1 MNVGL
6 RGSFS
11 HGRHPP
17 LKVCL
22 SYQTH
27 TAGSVDDKRSSQMPD
42 STFFSAIKSVLI
54 VRPNVRLG
62 NNLLLTPLLAE
73 LEKKF
78 PRARI
83 DVLTSSQ
90 DAPALFSGFLT
101 VDRVLVFPRH
111 GASHLPEYLNV
122 LRKLLSRH
130 YDLVVDPC
138 PKSRTSRLYSSL
150 VRAKLR
156 IGFGSD
162 QKPAAANFFTATIS
176 QAPQHMGKYP
186 VYLIRSVLG
195 ASGVQ
200 GQSESQAFPNLDIR
214 LSPAEIAAARSILH
228 QLLGE
233 HALHKPVLGIFT
245 EATGLKKLSI
255 TWWRE
260 LICELTTIAPELQV
274 LAIAPPG
281 QLTELAELAEPGRV
295 YSWQSSD
302 VRQVAAMIEAVG
314 HFVCADSGVMHLAA
328 STRAK
333 VVGLFCHT
341 DPLTYSPLS
350 ATGSAINPALGP
362 RQVARALLSELT
374 S

>member
-11 HGRHPP
+11 HGRHLP

-162 QKPAAANFFTATIS
+162 QKPAAANFFTATG
-176 QAPQHMGKYP
+176 AGDCPT
-186 VYLIRSVLG
+186 RSTDRIG
-195 ASGVQ
+195 RTG
-200 GQSESQAFPNLDIR
+200 R
-214 LSPAEIAAARSILH
+214 TR
-228 QLLGE
+228 
-233 HALHKPVLGIFT
+233 
-245 EATGLKKLSI
+245 TGL
-255 TWWRE
+255 
-260 LICELTTIAPELQV
+260 Q
-274 LAIAPPG
+274 LAIIRCQA
-281 QLTELAELAEPGRV
+281 GRG
-295 YSWQSSD
+295 D
-302 VRQVAAMIEAVG
+302 
-314 HFVCADSGVMHLAA
+314 D
-328 STRAK
+328 
-333 VVGLFCHT
+333 
-341 DPLTYSPLS
+341 
-350 ATGSAINPALGP
+350 
-362 RQVARALLSELT
+362 
-374 S
+374 

>member
-1 MNVGL
+1 
-6 RGSFS
+6 
-11 HGRHPP
+11 
-17 LKVCL
+17 
-22 SYQTH
+22 
-27 TAGSVDDKRSSQMPD
+27 MPD

-83 DVLTSSQ
+83 DILTSSQ
-90 DAPALFSGFLT
+90 DAPAIFSGFAT

-111 GASHLPEYLNV
+111 GASHLPEYLRV
-122 LRKLLSRH
+122 MSELLSKQ

-138 PKSRTSRLYSSL
+138 PKSRSSRFYTSL

-156 IGFGSD
+156 IGFESD
-162 QKPAAANFFTATIS
+162 HKPAAAKLFTAS
-176 QAPQHMGKYP
+176 LSEAPQHMGKYP
-186 VYLIRSVLG
+186 VYLVRSVLG

-200 GQSESQAFPNLDIR
+200 GQSEPQAFPNLDIR
-214 LSPAEIAAARSILH
+214 LSHAEIAAARSILH

-260 LICELTTIAPELQV
+260 LIRELTTIAPELQV
-274 LAIAPPG
+274 LVIVPPG
-281 QLTELAELAEPGRV
+281 MQTELAEPGRV
-295 YSWQSSD
+295 YSWHSYD
-302 VRQVAAMIEAVG
+302 VRQVAAMIDAVG

-333 VVGLFCHT
+333 VVGLFSHT

-350 ATGSAINPALGP
+350 AAGSAINPALGP
-362 RQVARALLSELT
+362 RQVARAVLSELVVV
-374 S
+374 

>member
-1 MNVGL
+1 
-6 RGSFS
+6 
-11 HGRHPP
+11 
-17 LKVCL
+17 
-22 SYQTH
+22 
-27 TAGSVDDKRSSQMPD
+27 MPD

-111 GASHLPEYLNV
+111 GASHLPAYLNV

-130 YDLVVDPC
+130 YDLVVDPS
-138 PKSRTSRLYSSL
+138 PKSRTSRLYASL

-162 QKPAAANFFTATIS
+162 QKPAAANFFTAAIS

-214 LSPAEIAAARSILH
+214 LSPAEIAAARGVPPSILSSKATPRRSWSSCAMVAMH
-228 QLLGE
+228 RRARRACGGAEARLPAGRSSTSGSG
-233 HALHKPVLGIFT
+233 HAC
-245 EATGLKKLSI
+245 
-255 TWWRE
+255 R
-260 LICELTTIAPELQV
+260 
-274 LAIAPPG
+274 
-281 QLTELAELAEPGRV
+281 
-295 YSWQSSD
+295 
-302 VRQVAAMIEAVG
+302 AMGAM
-314 HFVCADSGVMHLAA
+314 S
-328 STRAK
+328 
-333 VVGLFCHT
+333 
-341 DPLTYSPLS
+341 
-350 ATGSAINPALGP
+350 
-362 RQVARALLSELT
+362 
-374 S
+374 

>member
-1 MNVGL
+1 
-6 RGSFS
+6 
-11 HGRHPP
+11 
-17 LKVCL
+17 
-22 SYQTH
+22 
-27 TAGSVDDKRSSQMPD
+27 MPD

-83 DVLTSSQ
+83 DILTASQ
-90 DAPALFSGFLT
+90 DAPAIFSGFST

-111 GASHLPEYLNV
+111 GASHLPAYLQV
-122 LRKLLSRH
+122 MRELLSRQ

-138 PKSRTSRLYSSL
+138 PKSRTSRFYTSL

-162 QKPAAANFFTATIS
+162 QKPAAANFFTAAIS
-176 QAPQHMGKYP
+176 EAPQHMGKYP
-186 VYLIRSVLG
+186 VYLVRSVLG
-195 ASGVQ
+195 ASGAQ
-200 GQSESQAFPNLDIR
+200 GQFESKSFPTLDIR
-214 LSPAEIAAARSILH
+214 LSHDEIAAARSILH

-233 HALHKPVLGIFT
+233 HAVCKPVLGIFT

-255 TWWRE
+255 NWWRD
-260 LICELTTIAPELQV
+260 LIGELTILEPELQV
-274 LAIAPPG
+274 LAIVPPG
-281 QLTELAELAEPGRV
+281 ELTELAEPGRV

-302 VRQVAAMIEAVG
+302 VRQVAAMIEAAG
-314 HFVCADSGVMHLAA
+314 RFVCADSGVMHLAA

-333 VVGLFCHT
+333 VVGLFSHT

-350 ATGSAINPALGP
+350 ATGLAINPGLGS
-362 RQVARALLSELT
+362 RQVARSVLSELT
-374 S
+374 SQ